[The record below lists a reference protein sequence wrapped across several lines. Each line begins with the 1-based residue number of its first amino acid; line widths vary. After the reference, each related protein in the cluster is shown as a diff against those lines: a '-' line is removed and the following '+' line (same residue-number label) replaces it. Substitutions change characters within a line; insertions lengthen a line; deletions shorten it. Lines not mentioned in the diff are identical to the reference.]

1 MKKTTSSAS
10 RATVMSNMAVETE
23 TEFKNH
29 WLQDIQAIYSHAMNH
44 EMYAIALRAKAL
56 MAQAHGWLGKSVNGA
71 KSTLIKPVCQWT
83 PDDVNSILEQLA
95 KYDTPEEG

>member
-1 MKKTTSSAS
+1 MKKQRPSAPP
-10 RATVMSNMAVETE
+10 ATVMSHTAVATE
-23 TEFKNH
+23 PEVKNH
-29 WLQDIQAIYSHAMNH
+29 WLQDIQAIYTHAMNH

-71 KSTLIKPVCQWT
+71 KSTLIKPVSQWT

-95 KYDTPEEG
+95 QYDTPEEE